1 MECLETEPNS
11 ISSPILLS
19 LLHLCLAAIQ
29 VLGTVKWFNVR
40 NGYGFINRY
49 LRNVGRG
56 RNGCLPAGL
65 WDWTP
70 SRAHLHPCLPKH
82 MVAMSSWCWLKVF
95 NHNTNVGR
103 RKLLSKGSGGLMI

>member
-1 MECLETEPNS
+1 MEFLKTESNS

-49 LRNVGRG
+49 LRNSGRVW
-56 RNGCLPAGL
+56 NGCLPNWPVGL
-65 WDWTP
+65 DTFP
-70 SRAHLHPCLPKH
+70 TSFLPWPRH
-82 MVAMSSWCWLKVF
+82 MVAVSS
-95 NHNTNVGR
+95 
-103 RKLLSKGSGGLMI
+103 

>member
-1 MECLETEPNS
+1 MECLKTESNS

-49 LRNVGRG
+49 LRNLGRG
-56 RNGCLPAGL
+56 RKGCLPGWPVGL
-65 WDWTP
+65 DTAP
-70 SRAHLHPCLPKH
+70 SHLRPCLPKH
-82 MVAMSSWCWLKVF
+82 MVAMSS
-95 NHNTNVGR
+95 
-103 RKLLSKGSGGLMI
+103 